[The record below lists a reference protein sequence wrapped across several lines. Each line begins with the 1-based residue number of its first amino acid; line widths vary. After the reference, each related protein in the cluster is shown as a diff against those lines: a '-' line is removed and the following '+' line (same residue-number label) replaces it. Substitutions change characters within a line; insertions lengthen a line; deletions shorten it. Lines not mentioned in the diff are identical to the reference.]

1 MPADV
6 RVEVHQE
13 RRLRSCGE
21 PPRLR
26 SLAVFVV
33 DFALDHLKIAV
44 HAVRAGQRR
53 HHQRAVH
60 AASLAPGLDPR
71 RGGRRLRLFRR
82 LGDPRGFGRL
92 WGFGFDDF
100 GRTRRLGCPRGW
112 LRSGFLAELGRG
124 GLRGDLPRGRR
135 GHGRSHRLFRAQ
147 NLAVAA
153 TRPSLGLLLVSSL
166 EPIEGRAHVRD
177 ALPSVVGF
185 TPRVG
190 LSLHR
195 EGKGGHGRE
204 LAPVP
209 RHVPVR
215 EYVGV
220 MDDVVVGCGHG
231 ALARRDESSV
241 DEMREGDAAGDE
253 RGLDLLRLR
262 FRARARLGCRL
273 RFGRRLGL
281 RSLRLG
287 RLRRLAP
294 RRIEIVIG
302 RGVASALAERRGVVD
317 AGGVGGGHLF
327 HHQRA
332 RERRIVGLHRPP
344 APRDAPVSDPSCAE
358 RIQNSRI
365 WSPRRRGFLVTSPH
379 VGSRRGTTSARE
391 APPRRTRFMLRRPLT
406 RIELKPED
414 KEEVRAPNPP
424 PPREPSPARP
434 RRSLLL
440 PRDTI
445 DPRAPSDRA
454 LTDPDPRDERST
466 RRPARLTFAN
476 SRRTSRGAPR
486 ITSSR
491 TPSSSTRTPK
501 TTRDPRRSAS
511 ASTSERTRERLS
523 SCPSFDPS

>member
-1 MPADV
+1 MWVPRPAEEPDDLV
-6 RVEVHQE
+6 PAEMRVEVHEE
-13 RRLRSCGE
+13 RRLRGARE

-26 SLAVFVV
+26 ALVVVVVAV
-33 DFALDHLKIAV
+33 DLALDHLKIAV
-44 HAVRAGQRR
+44 HAVRAGRRR

-71 RGGRRLRLFRR
+71 RGGRRLRLLR
-82 LGDPRGFGRL
+82 RGFSRL
-92 WGFGFDDF
+92 RRFGFYDFGLDDF
-100 GRTRRLGCPRGW
+100 GLGHPRVW
-112 LRSGFLAELGRG
+112 LRSGLLAELGRG

-135 GHGRSHRLFRAQ
+135 GDGRSHRLVRAQ
-147 NLAVAA
+147 NLPVAA

-204 LAPVP
+204 FAPVP

-220 MDDVVVGCGHG
+220 MDDIVVGCGHG
-231 ALARRDESSV
+231 ASARRDESGV

-253 RGLDLLRLR
+253 RSLDLLRLR
-262 FRARARLGCRL
+262 YHGARARLGCRL

-317 AGGVGGGHLF
+317 AGVVGGGHLF

-332 RERRIVGLHRPP
+332 RERRVVGLHRPP

-365 WSPRRRGFLVTSPH
+365 WSPHARPGLREEGSSSS
-379 VGSRRGTTSARE
+379 SRRGTTNARE
-391 APPRRTRFMLRRPLT
+391 GPPRRTRLMLRRPLT

-424 PPREPSPARP
+424 PQRNPPS
-434 RRSLLL
+434 
-440 PRDTI
+440 
-445 DPRAPSDRA
+445 PRAPSTIPPTGKTIDR
-454 LTDPDPRDERST
+454 
-466 RRPARLTFAN
+466 RR
-476 SRRTSRGAPR
+476 G
-486 ITSSR
+486 SS
-491 TPSSSTRTPK
+491 
-501 TTRDPRRSAS
+501 AI
-511 ASTSERTRERLS
+511 
-523 SCPSFDPS
+523 